1 MTSLHMCLHT
11 SQFPVVT
18 TVPGLAGVNY
28 PDVCTNQPVRNKAFC
43 AKHMKVA
50 KERGYHTSV
59 RDFRRFLQLQGSE
72 IKFKFTNNRH
82 ID

>member
-1 MTSLHMCLHT
+1 M
-11 SQFPVVT
+11 FPVVT

-28 PDVCTNQPVRNKAFC
+28 PDVCTNQPVGNKAFC
-43 AKHMKVA
+43 AHHMKVA

-72 IKFKFTNNRH
+72 SKFKITH
-82 ID
+82 ECK